1 MKLAELRRMTDP
13 ELLRECDDRM
23 REVFNLRYKAGTEQ
37 LENPALIRETRREIA
52 RIRTL
57 LRQRELEKKA

>member
-1 MKLAELRRMTDP
+1 MKLAELRRMSRE

-23 REVFNLRYKAGTEQ
+23 KEIFNLRYKAGTEQ

-52 RIRTL
+52 RIRTI
-57 LRQRELEKKA
+57 LRERELEAKA